1 MVEALTSWA
10 AQDEAGASFARHREK
25 VCALGL
31 GKDLEIEEL
40 TKKVKELEA
49 LSAAEE
55 KRGID
60 LRERTRKCGQMVMAT
75 GEVVAL
81 PRRAG
86 EAVGL
91 AERVSAWRAKLESG
105 QIYLL

>member
-10 AQDEAGASFARHREK
+10 AQDEAGASFARHREV

-49 LSAAEE
+49 FSAAEE
-55 KRGID
+55 KQGGTRPH
-60 LRERTRKCGQMVMAT
+60 EPATPPPAAKPSTTSSPPQPRT
-75 GEVVAL
+75 
-81 PRRAG
+81 
-86 EAVGL
+86 
-91 AERVSAWRAKLESG
+91 
-105 QIYLL
+105 